1 MSLYS
6 GFEEISP
13 HPKDFVDVPVNANFG
28 ELDEKFRQVT
38 EGRSHSRKRMK
49 MSFSYSK
56 SDSITLR
63 FTRSSSV
70 LEVTAHGPAL
80 DRFLKKNLRI
90 YFDATFDDGFTLS
103 CDSVPEFDAKS
114 TAFQLEKRCRYFQ
127 DCMTIDPK
135 TMFKDGQLYTGKF
148 SLEILSQDS
157 FDFKNYQKHVD
168 PMLKS
173 LPVDAKYSFTIL
185 LTVTF
190 AFHVTKCF
198 WPVHHSTVLD
208 KMFQTKCLETR
219 EKCVKMKASEKGVKA
234 FMKYVYHFDLAD
246 AFDSSNVAVDLLDIA
261 RVYKVK
267 PLEKAM
273 KTLLLK
279 RAEEWLDL
287 DTALKLFL
295 CTNGKVGL
303 KSLKE
308 KALKFVEP
316 RRDELAQLDRFQ
328 EFLLTML
335 RSF

>member
-1 MSLYS
+1 
-6 GFEEISP
+6 
-13 HPKDFVDVPVNANFG
+13 
-28 ELDEKFRQVT
+28 
-38 EGRSHSRKRMK
+38 
-49 MSFSYSK
+49 
-56 SDSITLR
+56 
-63 FTRSSSV
+63 
-70 LEVTAHGPAL
+70 
-80 DRFLKKNLRI
+80 
-90 YFDATFDDGFTLS
+90 
-103 CDSVPEFDAKS
+103 
-114 TAFQLEKRCRYFQ
+114 
-127 DCMTIDPK
+127 MTIDPK

-148 SLEILSQDS
+148 SLEILSQDA

-173 LPVDAKYSFTIL
+173 LPVDAKYSDFTIIADGDVRIPCHKMFL
-185 LTVTF
+185 
-190 AFHVTKCF
+190 A
-198 WPVHHSTVLD
+198 HHSTVLD
-208 KMFQTKCLETR
+208 KMFQTKCMETR

-246 AFDSSNVAVDLLDIA
+246 AFGSSNVAVDLLDIA

-287 DTALKLFL
+287 DAALKLFL

-316 RRDELAQLDRFQ
+316 RRDELANSTVFQ
-328 EFLLTML
+328 EFPTDDAEKFLKLLD
-335 RSF
+335 